1 MPKGYNRREALKYL
15 GGVATVTGLAG
26 CAGGSS
32 GGNSTTTTGSSGNSD
47 YTIGFQSAGL
57 GNSWFQALAR
67 GTEWYAEANGMSV
80 NIADGELDPT
90 TQLEVAQN
98 LINSDIDALILN
110 PTDTEALADPAEE
123 ATDQGIPT
131 FTMNSTAASSDI
143 KLYTAFGNF
152 AAGRRAA
159 EEAVSALERQK
170 GAKEGNL
177 VEVMIRQSTALG
189 VDRHEGTVEG
199 IEQYDNVNIV
209 GEIVTENTRQDTSEK
224 VVSFL
229 QNNPDVDG
237 FVGHALTVGSGIVN
251 ALDRQ
256 DQLVPKGEDGHKIIS
271 FIDAGPSNLSDIRDG
286 FVDVAI
292 DQPVHFYG
300 PITLHYI
307 KEYLDSGEDDSVLP
321 DTGSTVEG
329 GAISFNAEVAQDE
342 VGANVWA
349 EDTWAPAE
357 VQDAPPADHPWFRTN
372 SVSVTEENVDAD
384 FLWGNWIKDA

>member
-1 MPKGYNRREALKYL
+1 MPAGYSRRDTLKHL
-15 GGVATVTGLAG
+15 GGVATVAGLAG
-26 CAGGSS
+26 CSSSSSNDSGTTNS
-32 GGNSTTTTGSSGNSD
+32 GGGGDSE

-67 GTEWYAEANGMSV
+67 GTEWYADANGMSV

-110 PTDTEALADPAEE
+110 PTDTEALADPAEQ
-123 ATDQGIPT
+123 ATEQGIPT
-131 FTMNSTAASSDI
+131 FTMNSTAASSDV

-159 EEAVSALERQK
+159 EGAVAALERQK

-177 VEVMIRQSTALG
+177 AEVMIRQSTALG

-199 IEQYDNVNIV
+199 INQYDDVDIV

-251 ALDRQ
+251 ALDRR
-256 DQLVPKGEDGHKIIS
+256 DQLAPRGEDDHKVIS

-286 FVDVAI
+286 YVDVAI

-307 KEYLDSGEDDSVLP
+307 KEYLDSGADDSVLP
-321 DTGSTVEG
+321 DTGSSVEG
-329 GAISFNAEVAQDE
+329 DAIEFDAEAAQDA
-342 VGANVWA
+342 VGSNVWA
-349 EDTWAPAE
+349 ENSWAPAE
-357 VQDAPPADHPWFRTN
+357 VEDAPPADHPWFRTN
-372 SVSVTEENVDAD
+372 SVSVTQENVDANY
-384 FLWGNWIKDA
+384 LWGNWIKDA